1 MNSYYV
7 KVRVQEKK
15 PVKLVCIENGRRVHV
30 IMMYLTGY
38 CQIMPFDDF
47 NRALT
52 NLEMVSDNET
62 LREVRKELEEAYA
75 FPLNAGV

>member
-15 PVKLVCIENGRRVHV
+15 PVKLVCIENGRRAHV
-30 IMMYLTGY
+30 VMMYSTGY
-38 CQIMPFDDF
+38 CQLMSFDDF

-52 NLEMVSDNET
+52 NLEMISDNEI
-62 LREVRKELEEAYA
+62 LKEVRKELEEAYA

>member
-15 PVKLVCIENGRRVHV
+15 PVKLVCIGNGRRSHV
-30 IMMYLTGY
+30 IMMYSTGY
-38 CQIMPFDDF
+38 CQLMSFDDF

-52 NLEMVSDNET
+52 NLEMISDNET
-62 LREVRKELEEAYA
+62 LKEVRKELEEAYA